1 MEKIPN
7 YIAIIFI
14 VSTIATLLIVYWVV
28 KNALEENIRKKRLI
42 IVMILFFWL
51 FLQAFLSYK
60 NIYINDLDSL
70 PPKIFLFGVLPN
82 IITIILLFKS
92 RAGQSFIDALS
103 IEKLTYL
110 NIVRIP
116 IEVVLFQLFF
126 HNAIPQIMTYYGWN
140 FDIIFG
146 ITAPFVIYFGF
157 IKKHIDKKTLL
168 WWNIIGL
175 CFLIFIFII
184 ALLSAPFPLQCFAI
198 NQPNI
203 GLLYFPFSWLPTF
216 IVPIVIFAHLVSIRQ
231 LIKNKL

>member
-157 IKKHIDKKTLL
+157 IKKHIDKK
-168 WWNIIGL
+168 
-175 CFLIFIFII
+175 FLFIFYNHLWNVCRVDITI
-184 ALLSAPFPLQCFAI
+184 TRAENGPLNVCWNACW
-198 NQPNI
+198 N
-203 GLLYFPFSWLPTF
+203 
-216 IVPIVIFAHLVSIRQ
+216 
-231 LIKNKL
+231 